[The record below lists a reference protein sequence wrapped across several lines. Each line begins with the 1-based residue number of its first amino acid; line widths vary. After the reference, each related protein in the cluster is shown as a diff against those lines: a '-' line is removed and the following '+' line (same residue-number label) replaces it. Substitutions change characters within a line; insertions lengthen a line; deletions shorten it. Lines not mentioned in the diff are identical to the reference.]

1 MNKQDFFEEL
11 FREIEYF
18 EQSEKDEIRAYY
30 EELIMDGMEAGVTE
44 EEVIQRL
51 DSPKDIANRLKSE
64 YSHGEEKKAGAVQK
78 EQGVYLP
85 EGHVN
90 TVKVQAEDRGIHLV
104 ESRDDQV
111 RICYEA
117 QDDDEIIYY
126 EADGMFYFK
135 QKQRSRFN
143 FLKFRIQTTVAPIIV
158 EIPQNQMKL
167 VELTT
172 KNGGIRCMQ
181 VAIASALFI
190 ETSNGGI
197 RLEQVQADAIDIHTT
212 NAGIVIQSV
221 LANRCSA
228 KSTNSAIKVNNCKM
242 RQQLNLRTT
251 NGSLKF
257 EEVDAME
264 LDLST
269 TNGSI
274 KGKILGNPED
284 YQIYSHTTNGSNNL
298 PNGWGKGKERK
309 ISASTSNGTIA
320 VEFVK

>member
-1 MNKQDFFEEL
+1 MNKKVFFEEL
-11 FREIEYF
+11 FREIDFF
-18 EQSEKDEIRAYY
+18 EQKEKDEIRAYY
-30 EELIMDGMEAGVTE
+30 EELIMDGMEAGVSE
-44 EEVIQRL
+44 EEVIERL
-51 DSPKDIANRLKSE
+51 DSPKEIANRLKGE
-64 YSHGEEKKAGAVQK
+64 YAHSEKKNADATQK
-78 EQGVYLP
+78 EHGVYSP
-85 EGHVN
+85 QGNVN
-90 TVKVQAEDRGIHLV
+90 TVKIQAEDRGIHLV
-104 ESRDDQV
+104 ESQDQQL

-143 FLKFRIQTTVAPIIV
+143 FLKFRIQTNVAPIIV

-172 KNGGIRCMQ
+172 KNGGIRCKQ

-212 NAGIVIQSV
+212 NAGIIIQSV

>member
-1 MNKQDFFEEL
+1 MNRQGFFEEL
-11 FREIEYF
+11 FRDIEYF
-18 EQSEKDEIRAYY
+18 EQTEKDEIRSYY

-51 DSPKDIANRLKSE
+51 DSPNDIANRLKSE
-64 YSHGEEKKAGAVQK
+64 YAHGEGKNAKTAQK

-85 EGHVN
+85 QGKVN

-104 ESRDDQV
+104 ESRDDQL

-117 QDDDEIIYY
+117 QDDDEIIFY

-181 VAIASALFI
+181 VAIASHFL
-190 ETSNGGI
+190 
-197 RLEQVQADAIDIHTT
+197 
-212 NAGIVIQSV
+212 
-221 LANRCSA
+221 
-228 KSTNSAIKVNNCKM
+228 
-242 RQQLNLRTT
+242 
-251 NGSLKF
+251 LKHLM
-257 EEVDAME
+257 EEF
-264 LDLST
+264 DLSRCKLMQLT
-269 TNGSI
+269 FTPRMLVSSF
-274 KGKILGNPED
+274 KVCW
-284 YQIYSHTTNGSNNL
+284 QIDAVRNQRTVQLRLITVKCASN
-298 PNGWGKGKERK
+298 
-309 ISASTSNGTIA
+309 
-320 VEFVK
+320 